1 MVMDV
6 KYSVII
12 PVYNSEKTI
21 ERCLKSLLD
30 QNRADVQIIA
40 VDDGSKDRSGEIIR
54 SFPGVE
60 YVYQENGGV
69 SRARNHGLEL
79 AKGTYVTFVDSD
91 DFVEP
96 DYFEALDR
104 AGDCDLLVFAHRAIG
119 KSPDV
124 TELFAV
130 LETLADPFDRLKLLL
145 ASRRI
150 MSPWD
155 KRFRREIIERH
166 HIRFIPGMSV
176 GEDFNFCLACAMHSA
191 QIETLAE
198 KIIVFDVSNEN
209 SLSRRYRPNLDGQL
223 AAVFASAA
231 RTIGA
236 GGVYEKQSGILLRE
250 LDYLFIKHLFSCVT
264 EEIKGGKLDHR
275 RLAEI
280 CGKFRTRY
288 GEGFC
293 GMVHRG
299 LRMALT
305 CRAYVLFYAVSYLK
319 LKLTH

>member
-1 MVMDV
+1 MV

-12 PVYNSEKTI
+12 PVYNSEKAI
-21 ERCLKSLLD
+21 GRCLKSLLD

-40 VDDGSKDRSGEIIR
+40 VDDGSRDRSGEIIR

-69 SRARNHGLEL
+69 SCARNHGLDR

-119 KSPDV
+119 RSPDV
-124 TELFAV
+124 TELFEA
-130 LETLADPFDRLKLLL
+130 LETLDDPFDRLRLLL

-155 KRFRREIIERH
+155 KRFRREIIERY
-166 HIRFIPGMSV
+166 HICFIPGMSV

-191 QIETLAE
+191 HIETMRK
-198 KIIVFDVSNEN
+198 KIIVFDASNEN
-209 SLSRRYRPNLDGQL
+209 SLSRRYRPNLDDQL
-223 AAVFASAA
+223 VWEFESAA
-231 RTIGA
+231 RSIRG

-264 EEIKGGKLDHR
+264 EEIRGGKLDRR

-293 GMVHRG
+293 GVVHRG

-305 CRAYVLFYAVSYLK
+305 CRAYGLFYAVSYLK
-319 LKLTH
+319 VKLTH